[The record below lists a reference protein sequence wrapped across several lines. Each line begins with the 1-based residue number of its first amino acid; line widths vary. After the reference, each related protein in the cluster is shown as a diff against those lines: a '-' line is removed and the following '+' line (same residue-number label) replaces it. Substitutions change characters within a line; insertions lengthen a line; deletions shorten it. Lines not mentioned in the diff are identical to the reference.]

1 MRTRRI
7 TAALAAAALLPLTAA
22 LFTSSSANAQSSE
35 EIQAEIDERH
45 SELEKVIEDYNA
57 KREELEDANKL
68 IEEIEA
74 QLPELEAASVAANEA
89 LADYAASAYA
99 GGDFAMVNSVLGGDP
114 GDFADRLMYLESLT
128 AAENAAL
135 ASNLAQVEEL
145 ETRKTELETLKASAD
160 DILGEIEEQ
169 QKAIE
174 DEIDALEDEYDDAY
188 AEENP
193 EESRDWGDYS
203 GSSGVVQFAYDQ
215 LGDQYVY
222 GADGPDEWDCSGLT
236 QGAWGSVGT
245 SLSHNTEMQWN
256 ETARISRDEL
266 QEGDLVFYNGLSHV
280 AIYIGDGQIIHAP
293 NSTTV
298 VKIADID
305 IMGIDG
311 YGRP

>member
-7 TAALAAAALLPLTAA
+7 TAALAAAAMLPLTAA
-22 LFTSSSANAQSSE
+22 LFTSSAANAQSSE
-35 EIQAEIDERH
+35 EIQAELDERH

-57 KREELEDANKL
+57 KREELEDANRL
-68 IEEIEA
+68 IDEIEA
-74 QLPELEAASVAANEA
+74 QLPELEAATVAANEA
-89 LADYAASAYA
+89 LAEYAATAYT

-114 GDFADRLMYLESLT
+114 GDFADRIMYLESLT
-128 AAENAAL
+128 SAENTAL
-135 ASNLAQVEEL
+135 QENLAKVEEL
-145 ETRKTELETLKASAD
+145 ETRRTELETLKAGAD
-160 DILGEIEEQ
+160 EILGEIEEQ
-169 QKAIE
+169 QEAIE
-174 DEIDALEDEYDDAY
+174 EEIESLEDEYDEAY

-215 LGDQYVY
+215 LGDPYVY
-222 GADGPDEWDCSGLT
+222 GAAGPDEWDCSGLT

-266 QEGDLVFYNGLSHV
+266 QEGDLVFYNDLSHV

-298 VKIADID
+298 VKIADLD
-305 IMGIDG
+305 VMSIDG